1 LSARCTFFFTAEKF
15 IMPCLGKSIEDQM
28 DGNNI
33 TELTPE
39 ERAEVIARVNAD
51 TAWLDEIYA
60 ALERSRRGISA
71 SFPYPGWW

>member
-1 LSARCTFFFTAEKF
+1 
-15 IMPCLGKSIEDQM
+15 M